1 MNNIMGLARKKWME
15 MILIIVLVVQALFII
30 YMNFFA
36 FEKILNFDGVNLML
50 HAVEMW
56 KNKTPFITGWVET
69 TTLEL
74 DCATLIAAPVYGI
87 TKNIIVSFGIANMF
101 YLLYFIFVVKQLFK
115 YAGYE
120 MKYFLLALSII
131 LVPYTVGMVE
141 YFNMLFFQGAQYSIK
156 VLIPILLL
164 TLLMTPDEQ
173 QKKPWTI
180 INTVILFFL
189 VLISGISSG
198 VYVLFCGICPIIA
211 SVVLDIILDN
221 HFKKYKVYHFI
232 LIGVSFV
239 LGAVGYYINVHRS
252 IHARGNTMYLTN
264 FQDFHDNFA
273 ATVTSVFH
281 VIGALPSANT
291 AVFSVD
297 GITYILKVVLVL
309 AMILTVIITSKKVL
323 VITEKIS
330 LKRMIL
336 VVFFWNLF
344 VFIFCET
351 RNSLDNKVIES
362 RYYLIPMLLLMI
374 LFSMQVKE
382 YIENSGKYLKNLLTI
397 AMPLLIFVMTVGCS
411 VMTVKQF
418 DTASGYL
425 KNICNF
431 IQDSDAKSVF
441 FIDHNDV
448 QGTCRYLDP
457 TRTYS
462 AYNSETQSLVVY
474 DYYQNYID
482 RANFGDENIIA
493 VFNWLTPDQMLPV
506 YIYSTY
512 EKIGSVDG
520 FDLYYSKV
528 NHFDGRSGLPE
539 GNADRSWDFFY
550 TSGYEILN
558 QSAVINNQGQLEI
571 TGDGSDVVK
580 SPILQS
586 QNSQDI
592 TVYYEAAASAEGI
605 NAGSLQLCND
615 EGIISEIP
623 MPVGEKSVTLTDCD
637 LLSGGYI
644 KINAAAGVSLKLD
657 HIEYVSISEK

>member
-1 MNNIMGLARKKWME
+1 MNNAVELVRKKWME
-15 MILIIVLVVQALFII
+15 LILIITLIVQGLFIF

-36 FEKILNFDGVNLML
+36 FDKILNFDGMNLML

-56 KNKTPFITGWVET
+56 NNKTPFITGWVET

-74 DCATLIAAPVYGI
+74 DCATLIAAPVYGF
-87 TKNIIVSFGIANMF
+87 TKNIIISFGIANMIYLF
-101 YLLYFIFVVKQLFK
+101 YFVLVVKQLFK

-120 MKYFLLALSII
+120 KKFLLLALSVI

-141 YFNMLFFQGAQYSIK
+141 YFNMLFFQGAQYSVK
-156 VLIPILLL
+156 VLIPILML
-164 TLLMTPDEQ
+164 TLLMTPREQ
-173 QKKPWTI
+173 QKKPFTI
-180 INTVILFFL
+180 VNSIIFFL
-189 VLISGISSG
+189 LVFISGISSG

-221 HFKKYKVYHFI
+221 HNKKYKAYHFV
-232 LIGVSFV
+232 LMGVSFL
-239 LGAVGYYINVHRS
+239 LGAIGYYINVHRS

-273 ATVTSVFH
+273 ATVTSIFH

-291 AVFSVD
+291 AVFSME
-297 GITYILKVVLVL
+297 GITYILKVILVLV
-309 AMILTVIITSKKVL
+309 MIMTVIITSRKMLIK
-323 VITEKIS
+323 TDQMN

-336 VVFFWNLF
+336 VIFFWNLF

-351 RNSLDNKVIES
+351 RNSLENKVIES
-362 RYYLIPMLLLMI
+362 RYYLIPMILLMI
-374 LFSMQVKE
+374 LFAMQMKE
-382 YIENSGKYLKNLLTI
+382 YIDISGKYLTNLLKTV
-397 AMPLLIFVMTVGCS
+397 MPLVILILTIGSSF
-411 VMTVKQF
+411 MTVKQF

-431 IQDSDAKSVF
+431 IQDYDAKSVF

-482 RANFGDENIIA
+482 RANFGAENIIA
-493 VFNWLTPDQMLPV
+493 VFNWLTPDQMLPA
-506 YIYSTY
+506 YIYSSY

-520 FDLYYSKV
+520 FDLYYSKL

-539 GNADRSWDFFY
+539 GNAKHSWDFFY

-558 QSAVINNQGQLEI
+558 QSAAINNQGQLEV
-571 TGDGSDVVK
+571 TGDGSDILK

-586 QNSQDI
+586 QKLHDI
-592 TVYYEAAASAEGI
+592 TVYYEVVATSGI
-605 NAGSLQLCND
+605 TNAGSFQLCNE
-615 EGIISEIP
+615 EGVVSEIP
-623 MPVGEKSVTLTDCD
+623 LPVGETSVALTECD
-637 LLSGGYI
+637 FSSGGYF
-644 KINAAAGVSLKLD
+644 KINAAAGVGLKLD
-657 HIEYVSISEK
+657 HVEYSIVNE